1 MWVLG
6 QHDTEAQH
14 GTTARHGP
22 IKANSVVLGLRRRPM
37 CRPGTTRHL
46 TVPCLGPSILARP
59 MTGSGRAS
67 PARPIGHVYALDMHV
82 DVWCTRG
89 RCKIL
94 ESHLTANW
102 GFRAINTLL
111 AGHRITRAMLSFPN
125 TSTTHPS
132 HSKRSERHICIEIVF
147 L

>member
-22 IKANSVVLGLRRRPM
+22 IKANSAVLGLRRRPM

-59 MTGSGRAS
+59 MTGSGRAG
-67 PARPIGHVYALDMHV
+67 PARPIGHVYRPVPRVYGARPARDPVGRKPRALFIHGTV
-82 DVWCTRG
+82 AVG
-89 RCKIL
+89 
-94 ESHLTANW
+94 
-102 GFRAINTLL
+102 
-111 AGHRITRAMLSFPN
+111 
-125 TSTTHPS
+125 
-132 HSKRSERHICIEIVF
+132 VV
-147 L
+147 